1 MLYKFRT
8 IVLVCLAAMLLTSC
22 SGNSQQNNSVK
33 LTSFSEYQDT
43 LKQLDAQLSESSK
56 PIYGNIERWWD
67 CGSYDIDSY
76 YLKTKNTAPWKLFG
90 YCITSIDSTMQ
101 RFRPNNNESFNK
113 YCKDI
118 ISSEI
123 ERSQSIETSKFITSK
138 VNDAILSGC
147 IMRFVDIANII
158 NKNAELEIAYEP
170 TRRAAEKQQKIEA
183 AKQAIEAAK
192 RAEALKPVDTN
203 SREYIT
209 GLTIGNNFSDF
220 SDAGA
225 NAEAVCAT
233 ARDRRI
239 VLSSQ
244 GGVGVDPKTASFLNS
259 KDGFQGCIDGFNG
272 VPQD

>member
-1 MLYKFRT
+1 
-8 IVLVCLAAMLLTSC
+8 MLLTSC

-67 CGSYDIDSY
+67 CKSYDIDSY

-90 YCITSIDSTMQ
+90 YCITSIDTTMLTQ
-101 RFRPNNNESFNK
+101 HPNNNESFNK
-113 YCKDI
+113 ICKRL

-123 ERSQSIETSKFITSK
+123 GRSQSVETSKFITSK
-138 VNDAILSGC
+138 VNDAIVSGC
-147 IMRFVDIANII
+147 IMRFVDISNII
-158 NKNAELEIAYEP
+158 NRNAQLEIEYAP
-170 TRRAAEKQQKIEA
+170 IRRAAEEQ
-183 AKQAIEAAK
+183 QAIEAAK

-225 NAEAVCAT
+225 NAEVVCAT

-244 GGVGVDPKTASFLNS
+244 GGIGVDPKTASFLNS